1 MPRSAIRNP
10 QSAMSIVPAHRR
22 TVLYLLLTAAI
33 GACAGCRAAPAK
45 AAAREVV
52 AWRAIGSWSGRG
64 NTQTESF
71 TSDTGSLRVRWK
83 TDHEVPPGD
92 GTFRLTLHS
101 AISGRPLA
109 QAVDHRGVGADTA
122 YVGEDPRVFFLV
134 VDSDRVDWSF
144 SIDEAIGATTVD
156 APSR

>member
-1 MPRSAIRNP
+1 
-10 QSAMSIVPAHRR
+10 VPVHR
-22 TVLYLLLTAAI
+22 TTILCLLLTAAI
-33 GACAGCRAAPAK
+33 GACDGCRAAPAK
-45 AAAREVV
+45 AATREIV
-52 AWRAIGSWSGRG
+52 AWRSIGSWSGHG

-134 VDSDRVDWSF
+134 VDSDSVDWSF

-156 APSR
+156 ASDR